1 MTLGSNSG
9 NCGERQVVHS
19 GHEFFYCLLGR
30 IEYVID
36 GTVHLLETGDILIF
50 EATLPT

>member
-1 MTLGSNSG
+1 MALGSNSG
-9 NCGERQVVHS
+9 SYRERQVVHS
-19 GHEFFYCLLGR
+19 DMNFFYCLLGR